1 MASTEEKKVPI
12 EKVAQVTSDTLTQHA
27 KEIHDLQESI
37 KSLQSQ
43 LPEDIQTC
51 QDVFNKGLLSTET
64 KLKADIHELREMVAD
79 IQQHFTSP
87 NPESLPTTKVNHH
100 TPTVPTRQ
108 STDLNTPSTHYISPA
123 TLGTQTIVV
132 PPISSFPTFSG
143 KSTDRPRQFLLR
155 VIEYTRTI
163 HKWSIN
169 TLLQGISQFLKDA
182 ALEWYCQLYNTNSLP
197 ETWDEF
203 VTQFLAQFHS
213 PLRIAQQEHEW
224 DECKQQENETINEFV
239 VRLRSLWL
247 EQKPDET
254 EIDFIKHLFCKMRP
268 DMLTLMNA
276 NRSQTL
282 SNIITEAQ
290 QVEEIL

>member
-1 MASTEEKKVPI
+1 MVSTEEKKVPI

-43 LPEDIQTC
+43 L
-51 QDVFNKGLLSTET
+51 
-64 KLKADIHELREMVAD
+64 ADIHELREMVAD

-108 STDLNTPSTHYISPA
+108 STDLNTPSTHYISPT

-155 VIEYTRTI
+155 VTEYTRTI
-163 HKWSIN
+163 HNWSIN

-213 PLRIAQQEHEW
+213 PLRIAQQEHKC
-224 DECKQQENETINEFV
+224 DEF
-239 VRLRSLWL
+239 
-247 EQKPDET
+247 
-254 EIDFIKHLFCKMRP
+254 
-268 DMLTLMNA
+268 
-276 NRSQTL
+276 
-282 SNIITEAQ
+282 
-290 QVEEIL
+290 